1 MRVLMTLMLLVMVY
15 LAFSREVNSAGKEE
29 EELTREEKAY
39 LHKLARG
46 AIEHRLLGK
55 PFPSREGESPRLAEK
70 RGAFVTLKKRGEL
83 RGCIGYTQ
91 QLKPLSETVVE
102 MAQAA
107 AFQDPRFAPLSAR
120 EWGDISIEISALTP
134 LRLIQDI
141 EEIQVRK
148 HGLFIER
155 GGFGGL
161 LLPQVATEYG
171 WDRQTFLE
179 HTCLKAG
186 LPRDAW
192 KDKKTRI
199 YVFSAE
205 IF

>member
-1 MRVLMTLMLLVMVY
+1 MRVMLTLMLLAMVY
-15 LAFSREVNSAGKEE
+15 PAFSRVVDAAAKEE
-29 EELTREEKAY
+29 GELTIEEKAQ

-55 PFPSREGESPRLAEK
+55 PLPSREGESLRLAEK

-83 RGCIGYTQ
+83 RGCIGYTH
-91 QLKPLSETVVE
+91 QLKPLSETVIE

-107 AFQDPRFAPLSAR
+107 AFQDPRFAPLAAR

-134 LRLIQDI
+134 LRLIQ
-141 EEIQVRK
+141 EVREIQVGK

-155 GGFGGL
+155 GGLGGL
-161 LLPQVATEYG
+161 LLPQVATEFN

-179 HTCLKAG
+179 QTCIKAG

-192 KDKKTRI
+192 KDKQTRI

>member
-1 MRVLMTLMLLVMVY
+1 MKLIGWLLFLPLIY
-15 LAFSREVNSAGKEE
+15 LALGREGQTGSREAGFTKEE
-29 EELTREEKAY
+29 KIS

-55 PFPSREGESPRLAEK
+55 PMPSREGESARLAEK
-70 RGAFVTLKKRGEL
+70 SGAFVTLKTRGQL

-91 QLKPLSETVVE
+91 ALRPLSETVIE

-107 AFQDPRFAPLSAR
+107 AFQDPRFPPLSR
-120 EWGDISIEISALTP
+120 QELDTLDIEISALTP
-134 LRLIQDI
+134 QRLIQDI
-141 EEIQVRK
+141 NEIQVGK
-148 HGLFIER
+148 HGLYIER
-155 GGFGGL
+155 GGYGGL

-171 WDRQTFLE
+171 WDTLTFLE
-179 HTCLKAG
+179 HTCQKAG
-186 LPRDAW
+186 LPKDAW